1 MAVKRSANA
10 PERMASAW
18 REAPRALRPR
28 AAQDLSAAGREAGTD
43 ERGAAEARIRRKR
56 ETASRKWPW
65 AAATRIWCAHESGGG
80 HGV

>member
-1 MAVKRSANA
+1 LAVKRSANA

-28 AAQDLSAAGREAGTD
+28 AAQDLSAAGSEAGTD

-56 ETASRKWPW
+56 ETASQKWPS
-65 AAATRIWCAHESGGG
+65 AAAARICCAHEDGGG
-80 HGV
+80 GG

>member
-1 MAVKRSANA
+1 
-10 PERMASAW
+10 MASAW

-43 ERGAAEARIRRKR
+43 ERGAAEARILRKR
-56 ETASRKWPW
+56 EMASRKWPS
-65 AAATRIWCAHESGGG
+65 AAAMRIGCAPEGGGG